1 MVLVWSHCWHTSACA
16 AIPCHT
22 MLYMLYHV
30 LSLSHPHLPN
40 VGTPVLAIQHRFF
53 CSQALLMSASLEL
66 LQHSGTSWWQ
76 ETCWKDLKRVIQPT
90 EFGVPK
96 VGKSSDSKR
105 DARGNMERNQWGRA
119 WGAEWFGARK
129 LEWVGRQNYCDWVKV
144 QNELCQTLKIAVSC
158 SLSQANSIFA
168 RLSRGSVSAKASF
181 GRLSHS
187 DGIYAVRFLLYNLQ
201 WRKTVHTV

>member
-22 MLYMLYHV
+22 MLYMLYIV
-30 LSLSHPHLPN
+30 VPCFFPFSPASPQCRNPSLGNSAPFLLLAGPVD
-40 VGTPVLAIQHRFF
+40 VGIAWTPATLGDK
-53 CSQALLMSASLEL
+53 LM
-66 LQHSGTSWWQ
+66 TRNM
-76 ETCWKDLKRVIQPT
+76 LKRSEKDDPT
-90 EFGVPK
+90 NRIRNETWVPK

-129 LEWVGRQNYCDWVKV
+129 LEWVGRQNYCEWVKV

-168 RLSRGSVSAKASF
+168 RLSSGSVSAKASF

-187 DGIYAVRFLLYNLQ
+187 DGIYAVRFLL
-201 WRKTVHTV
+201 